1 MSESVRVV
9 CTRER
14 TNSSRSKNDLKD
26 IPIAGPLLGETQGQ
40 LVSLRNIQGAISSEN
55 IHNALEHIRNYLN
68 HSAVVISQRQMG
80 VQTQISQID
89 KQLNSLESKIE
100 RRLNSVSKFTT
111 ELGRL
116 EDANVS
122 SKKMSK
128 SLHDLANKLNEI
140 NQTLDD
146 SERLPPFKFS

>member
-1 MSESVRVV
+1 MQVRYWEKHKVNWSAFEIFKGKLFMLRDKFV
-9 CTRER
+9 H
-14 TNSSRSKNDLKD
+14 
-26 IPIAGPLLGETQGQ
+26 PIYF
-40 LVSLRNIQGAISSEN
+40 SAISSEN